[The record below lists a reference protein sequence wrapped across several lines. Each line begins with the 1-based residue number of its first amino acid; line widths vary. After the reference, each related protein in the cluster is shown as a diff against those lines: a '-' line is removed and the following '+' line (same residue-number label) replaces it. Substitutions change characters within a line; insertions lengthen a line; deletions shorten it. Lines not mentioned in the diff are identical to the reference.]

1 MPGLDGTCL
10 RMGMYFFLNILC
22 ICKHLSEPLLIT
34 LYYFAD
40 LCLKEMGLH

>member
-10 RMGMYFFLNILC
+10 IMGMYFFFVLC
-22 ICKHLSEPLLIT
+22 IYKNLSEPLLIT

-40 LCLKEMGLH
+40 LCIKEMGLH